1 MAINYDNLWKL
12 LIDKKRTDLVYGADI
27 RISVLTKMGK
37 NKYVSPESVD
47 KIYRYLNCDVKD
59 VSILIVDNTEK

>member
-1 MAINYDNLWKL
+1 MI
-12 LIDKKRTDLVYGADI
+12 KKRTDLVYGADI

-47 KIYRYLNCDVKD
+47 KIYQYLNCDVKD